1 VNRQRKT
8 NLGLAR
14 LTGLRKVQTMP
25 RLKDQTQRQDAAFF
39 LNAAYLHLVSESLVH
54 QRSTER
60 AVLPLAWML
69 PCCWIAITLLGCSNQ
84 SIDSPSPSD
93 SVSMASSD
101 QETSKDS
108 SSVALVAVNTA
119 PTVVSGANVGDI
131 DPKRAFSYLEKICKI
146 GSRTTGTLGMQ
157 KQQEML
163 EEHFAALGGVVLW
176 QPFESRHP
184 VTGAKVEIKNL
195 VVRWRPELAERV
207 LLCTHYD
214 TKPFPAMDSKNPK
227 GLFVGANDGGSGT
240 ALFMELGH
248 TMPNLSLQIGVDFVF
263 FDAEE
268 LVYEENRD
276 PYFLGS
282 KYFAQ
287 AYVNDPSSARYRCGI
302 LLDMVGDADLQLY
315 YEENSFKFARPL
327 VEEVWGI
334 AKQLGVKEFEP
345 KLRHYIR
352 DDHLPLNEIA
362 KIPVIDIIDFDY
374 PRGASKN
381 RSYWHT
387 MADTPDKCS
396 GASLAKVG
404 RVLVEWMKRQK

>member
-1 VNRQRKT
+1 
-8 NLGLAR
+8 
-14 LTGLRKVQTMP
+14 MP

-39 LNAAYLHLVSESLVH
+39 LNAAYLHPVSESLVH

-60 AVLPLAWML
+60 AVLPLARML
-69 PCCWIAITLLGCSNQ
+69 ACGWIAITVLGCINQ
-84 SIDSPSPSD
+84 ATDSANPSD
-93 SVSMASSD
+93 SVSVAVSD
-101 QETSKDS
+101 RETSQDPQT
-108 SSVALVAVNTA
+108 VALVSVNTTSA
-119 PTVVSGANVGDI
+119 VVSNADVGEI
-131 DPKRAFSYLEKICKI
+131 NPKRAFSYLEKICKI
-146 GSRTTGTLGMQ
+146 GSRTTGTSGMQ

-163 EEHFAALGGVVLW
+163 EEHFTALGGLILW

-184 VTGAKVEIKNL
+184 VTGAKVEIRNL
-195 VVRWRPELAERV
+195 VVRWRPELTERV

-240 ALFMELGH
+240 ALLMELGH
-248 TMPNLSLQIGVDFVF
+248 TMPLLSLQVGVDFVF

-282 KYFAQ
+282 NYFAQ
-287 AYVNDPSSARYRCGI
+287 AYINAPSSARYRCGI

-374 PRGASKN
+374 PRGAPKN

-396 GASLAKVG
+396 GESLAKVG

>member
-1 VNRQRKT
+1 
-8 NLGLAR
+8 
-14 LTGLRKVQTMP
+14 MP
-25 RLKDQTQRQDAAFF
+25 PLKDQTQRQDAAFF
-39 LNAAYLHLVSESLVH
+39 SNAARLHLESEFLVTNH
-54 QRSTER
+54 CTAR
-60 AVLPLAWML
+60 AAFTLAWIML
-69 PCCWIAITLLGCSNQ
+69 WCWLLMMTGCGY
-84 SIDSPSPSD
+84 PSKDILDRPD
-93 SVSMASSD
+93 PTQAAS
-101 QETSKDS
+101 QDS
-108 SSVALVAVNTA
+108 SSVTLVAVK
-119 PTVVSGANVGDI
+119 TVSAVAGDI
-131 DPKRAFSYLEKICKI
+131 DPKRAFAYLEKICKI
-146 GSRTTGTLGMQ
+146 GSRTTGTPGMQ

-163 EEHFAALGGVVLW
+163 EQHFEALGATILW

-184 VTGAKVEIKNL
+184 VTGTKVEIRNL
-195 VVRWRPELAERV
+195 VVRWKPELTERV

-214 TKPFPAMDSKNPK
+214 TKPFPAMDSRNPK

-248 TMPNLSLQIGVDFVF
+248 SMPNLSLQVGVDFVF

-287 AYVNDPSSARYRCGI
+287 AYINDPSSPRYRCGI
-302 LLDMVGDADLQLY
+302 LVDMIGDADLQLY
-315 YEENSFKFARPL
+315 YEENSFKFAKPL

-334 AKQLGVKEFEP
+334 AKQLGIKEFEP
-345 KLRHYIR
+345 KLRHSIR
-352 DDHLPLNEIA
+352 DDHLPLNEVA

-374 PRGASKN
+374 PRGAPKN
-381 RSYWHT
+381 KSYWHT

-404 RVLVEWMKRQK
+404 RVLLEWMKRQK

>member
-1 VNRQRKT
+1 
-8 NLGLAR
+8 
-14 LTGLRKVQTMP
+14 MP

-54 QRSTER
+54 PCSTER
-60 AVLPLAWML
+60 AVLPLVWML
-69 PCCWIAITLLGCSNQ
+69 SCCWIAITLLGCINQ

-93 SVSMASSD
+93 SVSMARSD

-108 SSVALVAVNTA
+108 SSVALVALNTA
-119 PTVVSGANVGDI
+119 PTVVSVANVGDI

-157 KQQEML
+157 KQQQML

-302 LLDMVGDADLQLY
+302 LLDMVGDADLQLH

-334 AKQLGVKEFEP
+334 AKQLGIKEFEP